1 MPFLFDE
8 INTAKKYN
16 AYKDFPAFIAENLN
30 PEFELRPYQHEAFQN
45 FITYFENT
53 GIRKRP
59 SQTLFHMATGSGKT
73 LIMAG
78 LILYLYK
85 QGYRNFL
92 FFVHLDNIVQK
103 TKENF
108 LNTASSKYLFAPNI
122 ALDGEKIVLHE
133 CDNFEDAISSAINI
147 CFTTIQGLH
156 SDLWTVKENT
166 LTFDDFANKKIVF
179 ISDEAHHLNADTK
192 KGGKSTDE
200 DVKTWEETI
209 ARIYN
214 KNPDNVLLEFTA
226 TCDLENPFIK
236 SAYEDKIIFD
246 YPLKNFRKDK
256 YSKEVVSLAS
266 DAPVMDRAIQTL
278 CLSQYRLKVFQ
289 ENRLDIK
296 PVVLFKSS
304 KIEESKNFMTQ
315 FLAKLHTL
323 NEAEL
328 QRIASIG
335 KSDIQKEMYQYFA
348 THHVSF
354 AQLAEELKIEFG
366 PDRCISVN
374 DTAEAEQKQIIVNS
388 LEDKTN
394 PYRAVF
400 EVKKLDEGWD
410 CLNLFDIV
418 RLYETRDSKNNK
430 PGTIAEAQLIGRG
443 ARYCPFQLDV
453 EQQAQGAERLRK
465 YQRKYDD
472 DKKNPL
478 RVCETLYYH
487 CQNDS
492 RYISEIKTALQETG
506 MLDFNGLDFTYELK
520 PDFKNSDFYKHG
532 FVFKNERKVESRES
546 VHEILPSI
554 RAQEYTVRIVSGNTA
569 VDTLL
574 GIEHKEETVKI
585 YHHRKSIK
593 EIIGENYS
601 IGYKAAQQIEAFRFD
616 AIQKQYPNVKSMK
629 QFITDDDYLGGV
641 KLLIESDEAE
651 LSPAVYATACSQAFQ
666 TIGAAMSGIEDT
678 YSGTKEFFA
687 HPMPDIF
694 KDKTLYVSEPADQ
707 SVGVSQN
714 APTISADLRLDL
726 SNKSWFAFND
736 NYGTTEEK
744 AFVKYFDTWMKDL
757 EKKYR
762 KIFLVRN
769 ERQLALYS
777 FNGGERFE
785 PDFLLFLQEKTGEKL
800 LQYQIFIEPKGT
812 HLLEHDKWKEDF
824 LLEIE
829 KIGVTPQ
836 MLVDDIEYKIWG
848 MPFYNRDE
856 YGPEFSEAMGKLV

>member
-1 MPFLFDE
+1 MPFLFE
-8 INTAKKYN
+8 KIASAKDFG
-16 AYKDFPAFIAENLN
+16 AYKDFPAFIGDNLN

-45 FITYFENT
+45 FITYFET
-53 GIRKRP
+53 PSIRKRP

-108 LNTASSKYLFAPNI
+108 LNTASSKYLFAQNLTIDGQRI
-122 ALDGEKIVLHE
+122 AIHE
-133 CDNFEDAISSAINI
+133 SANFDDSIPSAINI

-156 SDLWTVKENT
+156 SDLWTVKENA
-166 LTFDDFANKKIVF
+166 LSFEDFADKKIVF

-192 KGGKSTDE
+192 KGGKPGNHFPYDE
-200 DVKTWEETI
+200 DVRTWEETI
-209 ARIYN
+209 TRIFKQN
-214 KNPDNVLLEFTA
+214 TDNVLLEFTA
-226 TCDLENPFIK
+226 TCDIENSFIR

-246 YPLKNFRKDK
+246 YPLKNFRRDK

-266 DAPVMDRAIQTL
+266 DALLMDRAIQAL
-278 CLSQYRLKVFQ
+278 VLSQYRLKVFQ

-296 PVVLFKSS
+296 PVVLFKSA
-304 KIEESKNFMTQ
+304 KIEDSQNFMKQ
-315 FLAKLHTL
+315 FLEKLRTL
-323 NEAEL
+323 NGTEL
-328 QRIASIG
+328 QRIASG
-335 KSDIQKEMYQYFA
+335 GNSDIQKEMYLYFA
-348 THHVSF
+348 THKVSF
-354 AQLAEELKIEFG
+354 SALVEELKIEFG

-374 DTAEAEQKQIIVNS
+374 DDKEAGLKQIIVNS

-430 PGTIAEAQLIGRG
+430 PGTGTIAEAQLIGRG
-443 ARYCPFQLDV
+443 ARYCPFKLDA
-453 EQQAQGAERLRK
+453 EQSK

-506 MLDFNGLDFTYELK
+506 MLDFDGFDFTYELK

-546 VHEILPSI
+546 VHELLPSI
-554 RAQEYTVRIVSGNTA
+554 RATEYEVRIVNGNTT
-569 VDTLL
+569 VDSLL
-574 GIEHKEETVKI
+574 GNEHKEEKVEI
-585 YHHRKSIK
+585 HHHRKTIK
-593 EIIGENYS
+593 EIIGKNFC
-601 IGYKAAQQIEAFRFD
+601 IGFKAAGQVEALRLDIIQQ
-616 AIQKQYPNVKSMK
+616 KYPNVKSMK
-629 QFITDDDYLGGV
+629 QFLTDDDYLGSV
-641 KLLIESDEAE
+641 KLHIESDAAE
-651 LSPAVYATACSQAFQ
+651 LSPAAYTTACLQVFQ
-666 TIGAAMSGIEDT
+666 TIGAAISGIEET

-694 KDKTLYVSEPADQ
+694 KDKSLYVSQPADQ

-726 SNKSWFAFND
+726 SNKSWFAFKD

-744 AFVKYFDTWMKDL
+744 AFVKYFDTWVKDL
-757 EKKYR
+757 EKKYH
-762 KIFLVRN
+762 KVFLVRN

-777 FNGGERFE
+777 FSGGERFE
-785 PDFLLFLQEKTGEKL
+785 PDFLLFLQEKNDEKL
-800 LQYQIFIEPKGT
+800 LQYQIFIEPKGAY
-812 HLLEHDKWKEDF
+812 LLEHDKWKEGF

-829 KIGVTPQ
+829 KLGVVPK

-856 YGPEFSEAMGKLV
+856 RETEFAEAMGKLV